1 MMAKISR
8 KQRTASESAQRWLLW
23 TATAIIT
30 CIAFETLAVTT
41 AMPTVTRELQGE
53 HLFALAN
60 GIALAAQLI
69 TTAIAGQWIDAKG
82 VKPALFIGL
91 SMFALGLFICTASPT
106 IEIFTIGRLVQG
118 LGGGLCIV
126 PLYVLVGRLVPSDT
140 QPKFFAFFSA
150 AWVVPSL
157 VGPAISGF
165 LVEQAHWRWVF
176 AIVPIALVIMMPVI
190 GKVLN
195 MLPPMEFT
203 GSLKGINKTIG
214 VALGTGG
221 AAIILQVL
229 SGTESADF
237 TPLTFIIIA
246 VAMIAAL
253 AFVRPLIP
261 PRTITLGRGLPA
273 TIAFRTFLNGTFV
286 GIEIYLPLMLQRIHG
301 WDPFEA
307 GLTLTVGSVTWAV
320 GSFIQARIVDPKN
333 RKYIAN
339 WGAFFMLLG
348 CLGTIPV
355 AFVSV
360 SPGFLVAAWAVAGLG
375 IGMAHPAMSTHALRL
390 TPIKNQGGTSS
401 ALQMADNLGSALAI
415 AIAGIAFALIAGQG
429 TAAFVLLLSVMSGLA
444 LCTLLI
450 SFRVEPKVTTSPLPN
465 EADSR

>member
-41 AMPTVTRELQGE
+41 AMPTVTTQLQGE

-165 LVEQAHWRWVF
+165 LVEQAHWRWATSPHVPCELADPTGQPETAVF
-176 AIVPIALVIMMPVI
+176 GPTRARIPAA
-190 GKVLN
+190 
-195 MLPPMEFT
+195 
-203 GSLKGINKTIG
+203 GSLRPTGKTKPASARGHDTIRFG
-214 VALGTGG
+214 REHIDLAAVSQLVDAAQTTAIAHALDRLAELLERPGRTAPAPRSMRRSRPCATASTPKAWRACRRTEGT
-221 AAIILQVL
+221 
-229 SGTESADF
+229 
-237 TPLTFIIIA
+237 
-246 VAMIAAL
+246 
-253 AFVRPLIP
+253 R
-261 PRTITLGRGLPA
+261 A
-273 TIAFRTFLNGTFV
+273 T
-286 GIEIYLPLMLQRIHG
+286 
-301 WDPFEA
+301 
-307 GLTLTVGSVTWAV
+307 
-320 GSFIQARIVDPKN
+320 
-333 RKYIAN
+333 
-339 WGAFFMLLG
+339 
-348 CLGTIPV
+348 
-355 AFVSV
+355 
-360 SPGFLVAAWAVAGLG
+360 SPGRD
-375 IGMAHPAMSTHALRL
+375 PSRSTPR
-390 TPIKNQGGTSS
+390 
-401 ALQMADNLGSALAI
+401 
-415 AIAGIAFALIAGQG
+415 
-429 TAAFVLLLSVMSGLA
+429 
-444 LCTLLI
+444 
-450 SFRVEPKVTTSPLPN
+450 
-465 EADSR
+465 